1 MLKSVIKKYG
11 AFKLS
16 FLLGDIIS
24 FILGIILSL
33 SLSSKWEF
41 ILFHKNISI
50 DKIVLFIITS
60 FIGIIL
66 FRYSHLYKHNVI
78 VNRSKHLYL
87 VSRNILILFVLLI
100 FLHFFISAMVNT
112 NYFRTQIII
121 YILSSYFFIIVLRS
135 IIYNRISI
143 YRGTWNKDYRN
154 ILIIGAGKVGKEFV
168 EKLKQNKNSGF
179 NLLGFIDDDPGL
191 LNKSI
196 NGISVCGTMNDLE
209 NIVKEKRIDEI
220 FIAIN
225 SISYNNLVKLVQR
238 CRSSK
243 CQINIISDHF
253 GIIGKKLK
261 NQEFNDLQYVSV
273 FQSINNLYVDLLK
286 RIFDLV
292 TAIIISVLL
301 LPFLL
306 LIGIFIK
313 LSSKGPVFYAPTSIG
328 KNGEPFMF
336 IKFRSMYHGSPN
348 TSHKKLVE
356 DFMNGKIIGAKLRN
370 DPRVTWIGKYLR
382 KYSLDELP
390 QLFNV
395 IRGEMS
401 LVGPRPSTQYEY
413 DQMEEWHKYRYSILP
428 GITGLWQIAGRAEV
442 SFTDMIMMDLY
453 YVENCS
459 LWFDLII
466 LYKTIRVVINGKG
479 GY

>member
-1 MLKSVIKKYG
+1 MFKLIFRKYG
-11 AFKLS
+11 AFKIS
-16 FLLGDIIS
+16 FLLGDILG
-24 FILGIILSL
+24 FILGIIFSL

-60 FIGIIL
+60 FIGVIL

-87 VSRNILILFVLLI
+87 ISRNMLTLFILLI

-121 YILSSYFFIIVLRS
+121 YVLSSCLFIIAIRF

-143 YRGTWNKDYRN
+143 YRGGWNKDYRN

-168 EKLKQNKNSGF
+168 GKLKENKDSGF
-179 NLLGFIDDDPGL
+179 KILGFIDDNPEL
-191 LNKSI
+191 INKII
-196 NGISVCGTMNDLE
+196 NGITVFGTINDLE
-209 NIVKEKRIDEI
+209 NIVKEKKIDEI
-220 FIAIN
+220 FITIN
-225 SISYNNLVKLVQR
+225 SISYNNLIKLVQR
-238 CRSSK
+238 CRSSH
-243 CQINIISDHF
+243 CQINITSDHF
-253 GIIGKKLK
+253 GIIGEKLN
-261 NQEFNDLQYVSV
+261 NQEFHDLQYVSI
-273 FQSINNLYVDLLK
+273 FQSINDLYIGLLK
-286 RIFDLV
+286 RLFDV
-292 TAIIISVLL
+292 VSAAIIIVILSPL
-301 LPFLL
+301 FLL
-306 LIGIFIK
+306 LGIIIK
-313 LSSKGPVFYAPTSIG
+313 LSSKGPVFYTPTSIG
-328 KNGEPFMF
+328 KNGQPFTF
-336 IKFRSMYHGSPN
+336 IKFRSMYYGSPN
-348 TSHKKLVE
+348 TIHEKLVE
-356 DFMNGKIIGAKLRN
+356 DFMSGKIIGAKLRD
-370 DPRVTWIGKYLR
+370 DPRITWIGNYLR

-401 LVGPRPSTQYEY
+401 LVGPRPSTKYEY
-413 DQMEEWHKYRYSILP
+413 AQMEEWHKYRYSVLP

-453 YVENCS
+453 YIENCS

-466 LYKTIRVVINGKG
+466 LYKTIKVVFNGKG